1 MSTRLAVKA
10 KEAFMQYSK
19 KMCTRVTIFWM
30 IYRIVVSLLVF
41 FRPETATAMTRLT
54 EGVDTVMIV
63 NMGTYTANSG
73 TEKVAIAFGK
83 RRSLYSSDDE
93 EDKNK
98 TDEQD
103 EEKDN
108 G

>member
-1 MSTRLAVKA
+1 MSTRAAIKA

-30 IYRIVVSLLVF
+30 IYRVLNFVIVLL
-41 FRPETATAMTRLT
+41 RPETSQALT
-54 EGVDTVMIV
+54 ELCTGVDTIMIV
-63 NMGTYTANSG
+63 NMGAYTANSG

-83 RRSLYSSDDE
+83 RKSLYSTDDE
-93 EDKNK
+93 EDEENE
-98 TDEQD
+98 DEI
-103 EEKDN
+103 EER